1 MSQGVLIKL
10 FLASLYRKVTGK
22 FVFTYIMNNQQ
33 IHVRGKLKK
42 SVYSFFL
49 PPWLGYSEPVR

>member
-42 SVYSFFL
+42 SVYSLSFSL
-49 PPWLGYSEPVR
+49 PGLAILNL